1 MKIIP
6 ASELI
11 ITPRGSIYH
20 IDCRPEEVAT
30 TIILVG
36 DPDRVDEISKH
47 FDKIEYK
54 NKHRE
59 FITHTGYIGNKRLS
73 VCSTGIGP
81 DNIDIVMNEMDAL
94 FNIDFSS
101 RTIKENITQLQ
112 FIRFGTSGSL
122 QEDIPVDHFVA
133 GTHGLG
139 LDNLLHFYSHNTDE
153 AERQILGAFIN
164 HTGLQGHLSQPYI
177 SPAGVSLLKQFVSE
191 EYHHGITVTCPG
203 FYGPQGRILRM
214 GLSQPLLVDRLSSF
228 RFGAHRISN
237 FEMETSAIYGI
248 GKILGHQC
256 LSLNA
261 IIANRISKTFSSD
274 TKAVIDKLIKKSLNI
289 IADSTI

>member
-36 DPDRVDEISKH
+36 DPDRVEEISKH

-101 RTIKENITQLQ
+101 RTIKEKISTLRAETLTWMPLHHSVCQTKILAQ
-112 FIRFGTSGSL
+112 FGSL
-122 QEDIPVDHFVA
+122 
-133 GTHGLG
+133 
-139 LDNLLHFYSHNTDE
+139 
-153 AERQILGAFIN
+153 
-164 HTGLQGHLSQPYI
+164 
-177 SPAGVSLLKQFVSE
+177 
-191 EYHHGITVTCPG
+191 
-203 FYGPQGRILRM
+203 
-214 GLSQPLLVDRLSSF
+214 
-228 RFGAHRISN
+228 
-237 FEMETSAIYGI
+237 
-248 GKILGHQC
+248 
-256 LSLNA
+256 
-261 IIANRISKTFSSD
+261 FSS
-274 TKAVIDKLIKKSLNI
+274 
-289 IADSTI
+289 